1 MSKKVLIIED
11 NDDIRENVIEIL
23 ELAGYQVSAASN
35 GKVGVELAFKEI
47 PDIILCDIM
56 MPEMDGYGVL
66 YMLSKRPETI
76 AIPFIFLTAKAE
88 HFDRRKGME
97 MGADDYLTKPFD
109 DMELLNAIE
118 SRLRKKEGQQAFYSK
133 SLDRLNSLVA
143 KKDGLAA
150 LQQIIVERKARSF
163 KKSQVIYYEG
173 DKGNGLYLV
182 ISGKVKTIKLAED
195 GRELMTG
202 IYSAD
207 EYLGINAM
215 LSNEEYTD
223 TATALEDSLLCLI
236 PKEQLEQLLN
246 LYPEVAR
253 EFIKLL
259 ANDIREKEEQLL
271 QMAYH
276 SVRKKMAQALLRLHR
291 QPGSEADSFKIARE
305 DLAAMAAMATETVS
319 RTLSDFKEEGLIE
332 KTGSTI
338 TIIDLARLTKM
349 KN

>member
-1 MSKKVLIIED
+1 MNKKVLIIED

-23 ELAGYQVSAASN
+23 ELAGYTVASASN
-35 GKVGVELAFKEI
+35 GKEGVGLAFKEV

-66 YMLSKRPETI
+66 YLLSKRPETI
-76 AIPFIFLTAKAE
+76 AVPFIFLTAKAE

-109 DMELLNAIE
+109 DMELLAAIE
-118 SRLRKKEGQQAFYSK
+118 SRLKKKEGQQAFYSK
-133 SLDRLNSLVA
+133 SLDRLDSLVA
-143 KKDGLAA
+143 KRDGLAA
-150 LQQIIVERKARSF
+150 LHKIIAERKARPF
-163 KKSQVIYYEG
+163 KKNQVIYYEG

-182 ISGKVKTIKLAED
+182 LSGKVKTIKLAED

-202 IYSAD
+202 IYAAD
-207 EYLGINAM
+207 DYLGINAM
-215 LSNEEYTD
+215 LSNEEYAD
-223 TATALEDSLLCLI
+223 TATALEDCVLCLI

-246 LYPEVAR
+246 LYPEVGR

-259 ANDIREKEEQLL
+259 ANDVREKEEQLL

-276 SVRKKMAQALLRLHR
+276 SVRKKMAEALLRLHR
-291 QPGSEADSFKIARE
+291 QPGSVDDSFKISRE

-332 KTGSTI
+332 KKGSTI
-338 TIIDLARLTKM
+338 TILDLARLTKM

>member
-1 MSKKVLIIED
+1 MSKKILIIED

-23 ELAGYQVSAASN
+23 ELAGYNVASASN
-35 GKVGVELAFKEI
+35 GKAGVELAFSDV

-56 MPEMDGYGVL
+56 MPEIDGYGVL
-66 YMLSKRPETI
+66 YLLSKRPETV
-76 AIPFIFLTAKAE
+76 AVPFIFLTAKAE

-118 SRLRKKEGQQAFYSK
+118 SRLKKKAGQQAYYSK
-133 SLDRLNSLVA
+133 SLDRLDALVA
-143 KKDGLAA
+143 KQDGLVA
-150 LQQIIVERKARSF
+150 LHHIIEERKARLV
-163 KKSQVIYYEG
+163 KKNQVIYYEG
-173 DKGNGLYLV
+173 DKGNGLYVVL
-182 ISGKVKTIKLAED
+182 SGKVKTIKLTQD

-202 IYSAD
+202 IYAAD
-207 EYLGINAM
+207 DYLGINAM
-215 LSNEEYTD
+215 LANEEYGD
-223 TATALEDSLLCLI
+223 TATALEDSMLCLI

-276 SVRKKMAQALLRLHR
+276 SVRKKMAEALLRMQR
-291 QPGSEADSFKIARE
+291 QSGTDSFKVARE
-305 DLAAMAAMATETVS
+305 DLAALAAMATETVS
-319 RTLSDFKEEGLIE
+319 RTLSDFKDEGLIE

-338 TIIDLARLTKM
+338 TILDVVRLTKM

>member
-1 MSKKVLIIED
+1 MNKKVLIIED

-23 ELAGYQVSAASN
+23 ELAGYTVASASN
-35 GKVGVELAFKEI
+35 GKEGVELAFKEV

-66 YMLSKRPETI
+66 YLLSKRPETI
-76 AIPFIFLTAKAE
+76 AVPFIFLTAKAE

-109 DMELLNAIE
+109 DMELLAAIE
-118 SRLRKKEGQQAFYSK
+118 SRLKKKEGQQAFYSK
-133 SLDRLNSLVA
+133 SLDRLDSLVA
-143 KKDGLAA
+143 KRDGLAA
-150 LQQIIVERKARSF
+150 LHTIIAERKARPF
-163 KKSQVIYYEG
+163 KKNQVIYYEG

-182 ISGKVKTIKLAED
+182 LSGKVKTIKLAED

-202 IYSAD
+202 IYAAD
-207 EYLGINAM
+207 DYLGINAM
-215 LSNEEYTD
+215 LSNEEYAD
-223 TATALEDSLLCLI
+223 TATALEDCVLCLI

-246 LYPEVAR
+246 LYPEVGR

-259 ANDIREKEEQLL
+259 ANDVREKEEQLL

-276 SVRKKMAQALLRLHR
+276 SVRKKMAEALLRLHR
-291 QPGSEADSFKIARE
+291 QPGSVDDSFKISRE

-332 KTGSTI
+332 KKGSAI
-338 TIIDLARLTKM
+338 TILDLARLTKM